1 MRRDLAIID
10 RTKFNSSFLSC
21 EKDIES
27 ILRRLFIET
36 KPFSDEL
43 KRLLVINTKDCL
55 DNFDNPLYEE
65 KIEEM
70 TLSKLKEEGYIRLV
84 PKIDFGDHEEIKTYL
99 VISFDNFVR
108 NTSNPQFRNC
118 VVNFDILC
126 HTDYWDLG
134 NFRLRPLK
142 IAGYIDGLLNEAHLS
157 GIGTFQ
163 FLGCNEIVLNDEL
176 SGYSLSYYA
185 VHGSDDRIQNEE

>member
-1 MRRDLAIID
+1 MRKDLAIID

-21 EKDIES
+21 EKDLES

-55 DNFDNPLYEE
+55 DNFNNPLYEE
-65 KIEEM
+65 KIREM
-70 TLSKLKEEGYIRLV
+70 TLAKLKEDGYIRII
-84 PKIDFGDHEEIKTYL
+84 PKIEFAEHDDVKAYIL
-99 VISFDNFVR
+99 ISFDNFTT
-108 NTSNPQFRNC
+108 NASNPQFRDC
-118 VVNFDILC
+118 VVNFDVVC

-142 IAGYIDGLLNEAHLS
+142 IVGYIDGLLNNARLS

-163 FLGCNEIVLNDEL
+163 FIGCNELILNDEL
-176 SGYSLSYYA
+176 SGYSLSYSA
-185 VHGSDDRIQNEE
+185 IHGSDDRLNNE